1 MTHHLGSFCYFLSI
15 SLLNYLHFGIFQAE
29 MLTNPEKS
37 QKTPRFT
44 CYKYL
49 ICHSNERWTT
59 YSLNDHPE
67 TQDNMFSSIGTTKA
81 DTTKADINT
90 NSEIKATLQG

>member
-1 MTHHLGSFCYFLSI
+1 
-15 SLLNYLHFGIFQAE
+15 

-44 CYKYL
+44 CYRYL
-49 ICHSNERWTT
+49 ICHSNGRWTT

-81 DTTKADINT
+81 DTTKADTTKADTTKADINT